1 MCCLISRS
9 QALGL
14 APWDDAPQESQA
26 FADVI
31 SISPNIFL
39 VDPCVQGEEAFHA
52 SGFGE
57 NIASVAE
64 LRGLDHNS
72 RLQIEDVFTA
82 EQVKAMG
89 TT

>member
-1 MCCLISRS
+1 MRCRISWS

-39 VDPCVQGEEAFHA
+39 VDPCVQGKKAFHA
-52 SGFGE
+52 SRFGE
-57 NIASVAE
+57 NVGSVAE